1 MNDEGLFPSY
11 IPRDEER
18 QIRDE
23 AARVRDEDKS
33 RAVLLYGPG
42 GIGKTSLVRQL
53 ARTSAAEDQIVWLEP
68 IDVDDPECWLLSN
81 LERRVVQRLDP
92 AHQYFE
98 PYFTYLS
105 RLQSYTRP
113 RIGHETVVSHLGRV
127 KRIFGECYQEFVQAG
142 DGKTVVIVFDTV
154 ETIRGMYLLLT
165 LTQWMKALPRTLFIL
180 SGRPLPDPGNVP
192 DPIRSELE
200 DPHQGMPVT
209 TVRLGEFSQE
219 AALGYLDGSEVA
231 AALSPEEK
239 EKLVHLTRGH
249 PLWLAFVVDYLRER
263 GLPAEAEAPLATIR
277 ADIPYS
283 GAMTPRGE
291 RLHEEFQRRL
301 VAPYQESDFW
311 HEAIKR
317 LAVVRQSVSR
327 TMWRE
332 LMHDRPLPDGTEDL
346 DAAWERLLRTPWIR
360 PRANGRYVTLHDAVA
375 EELAQRIIPLHDQ
388 DRQWRRE
395 LWQRAVNIYSHL
407 AGAAEAE
414 LADRQ
419 AALDERLTL
428 LNERLRLADD
438 GPVSAEESALIQ
450 EVALLDARTRELDQ
464 FKAVRIYYMFLS
476 DFAEGCREL
485 LELFDQAR
493 KDSDVFLQD
502 LLALEMQRFLPGG
515 AYPHAFGDV
524 IGGMLDEFRRW
535 LQSEAPGCY
544 LTIGMRLADYL
555 IENERPRDAIQLLD
569 RLPAVADSRQ
579 RYRLS
584 ILRGNACMRVP
595 GRVKDGLP
603 YFEQALAEA
612 AELEPGDRQRFI
624 AEAYKELGF
633 YHRNEGSWEKADDAY
648 RQARDA
654 ISRNLSAASPH
665 EDRDEMASIQTNWAY
680 VKGLGG
686 SYREGSNLVESAI
699 NVRRRLG
706 LHQQEGI
713 SWSVCGEVYRYAR
726 RFEKAW
732 DAYAEAEQIFHGQ
745 RNWPWLGILYQEQ
758 AICLLQAA
766 QDGVDLTPGRD
777 AGDQA
782 KRLITRA
789 LDICRDQNI
798 RGYPSALNRA
808 GRIFGQEDYDAGLD
822 YLEQGIGSARSLS
835 DGWFWLAN
843 LIEYAELSYR
853 AWLQTRQ
860 GRYLDQIAIRAA
872 EIEQAMSDYEFPDLK
887 GRWNLL
893 RGHLAVHDYLRTRSE
908 SQLGIALQHYK
919 DGFAQIA
926 QGYVGS
932 SGAAAIGSEFVA
944 FGKLAWQLPTE
955 IRAEWQEE
963 FRRAWSDQG
972 PGSTLLL
979 ARLEELY

>member
-1 MNDEGLFPSY
+1 M
-11 IPRDEER
+11 
-18 QIRDE
+18 
-23 AARVRDEDKS
+23 
-33 RAVLLYGPG
+33 
-42 GIGKTSLVRQL
+42 
-53 ARTSAAEDQIVWLEP
+53 
-68 IDVDDPECWLLSN
+68 
-81 LERRVVQRLDP
+81 
-92 AHQYFE
+92 
-98 PYFTYLS
+98 
-105 RLQSYTRP
+105 
-113 RIGHETVVSHLGRV
+113 
-127 KRIFGECYQEFVQAG
+127 
-142 DGKTVVIVFDTV
+142 
-154 ETIRGMYLLLT
+154 
-165 LTQWMKALPRTLFIL
+165 
-180 SGRPLPDPGNVP
+180 
-192 DPIRSELE
+192 
-200 DPHQGMPVT
+200 
-209 TVRLGEFSQE
+209 
-219 AALGYLDGSEVA
+219 
-231 AALSPEEK
+231 
-239 EKLVHLTRGH
+239 
-249 PLWLAFVVDYLRER
+249 VDYLREK
-263 GLPAEAEAPLATIR
+263 GFPAEAETPLAEIL
-277 ADIPYS
+277 ADIPYR

-317 LAVVRQSVSR
+317 LAVIRQSVSEA
-327 TMWRE
+327 MWQD
-332 LMHDRPLPDGTEDL
+332 LMNDRPLPDGTADL
-346 DAAWERLLRTPWIR
+346 AAAWQQLLGTPWIR

-388 DRQWRRE
+388 DRQWRRK
-395 LWQRAVNIYSHL
+395 LWQRAVRIYGSL
-407 AGAAEAE
+407 AGAAETE

-428 LNERLRLADD
+428 LDDRPRLEGD
-438 GPVSAEESALIQ
+438 GPISAEEYAVIQ
-450 EVALLDARTRELDQ
+450 EIARLDARTRELDQ
-464 FKAVRIYYMFLS
+464 FKAVRLYYLFLS
-476 DFAEGCREL
+476 DFADGCREL

-524 IGGMLDEFRRW
+524 IGGMLGEFRRW
-535 LQSEAPGCY
+535 LQDEAPGCY
-544 LTIGMRLADYL
+544 LAIGLRLADYL
-555 IENERPRDAIQLLD
+555 VENERPEDAIELMD
-569 RLPAVADSRQ
+569 GLPAVAGSFQ

-595 GRVKDGLP
+595 GRVRDGLP
-603 YFEQALAEA
+603 HFEQALVEA
-612 AELEPGDRQRFI
+612 AELEPEDRQRFI

-633 YHRNEGSWEKADDAY
+633 YYRNEGLWEKAEDAY

-654 ISRNLSAASPH
+654 ISRNLSAASPR
-665 EDRDEMASIQTNWAY
+665 EDRDELASIQTNWAY
-680 VKGLGG
+680 VKGLSG

-713 SWSVCGEVYRYAR
+713 SLSVCGEVYRYAR

-732 DAYAEAEQIFHGQ
+732 DAYAQAEQIFHGQ
-745 RNWPWLGILYQEQ
+745 RSWPWLGILYQQQ

-766 QDGVDLTPGRD
+766 QDGIDLTPGRD

-808 GRIFGQEDYDAGLD
+808 GRIFGQQDYDAGLD
-822 YLEQGIGSARSLS
+822 YLAQGIDSARSLS

-843 LIEYAELSYR
+843 LIEYAELNYR

-860 GRYLDQIAIRAA
+860 DRYLDQIATRAA
-872 EIEQAMSDYEFPDLK
+872 EVEQAMSDYEFPDLE

-908 SQLGIALQHYK
+908 RRLDVALQHYK
-919 DGFAQIA
+919 DGFAQVA

-944 FGKLAWQLPTE
+944 FAELAWQLPDQV
-955 IRAEWQEE
+955 RAKWQQE
-963 FRRAWSDQG
+963 FRRAWSGKG